1 MSKITLEITEV
12 VNGVSITETPIT
24 LVGDTLSAA
33 ASTTATGVTFTP
45 AGGIAAT
52 NVQAALAEVDSEKL
66 SLAGGTMTGS
76 VRFADDQRIQLGT
89 GYDFQMYHENSS
101 NNSFLRDFGP
111 GDLIIQASNLQMLD
125 AGGESYIQCTDD
137 GSVALYYNNVARGT
151 TTSQGFNVNG
161 RLTATS
167 IDASGLIE
175 FSSLRGTGI
184 ATVTTI
190 LDEDTMSSNS
200 DTALATQQSIK
211 AYVDAQ
217 VQSKDNSD
225 EITEGSTNL
234 YFTNARADARIAAAD
249 TGDLSEGSNLYYTNA
264 RADARIAANLIDE
277 DGFGTNSATR
287 APSQQSVKAYVDS
300 QVASVPVGDITSVT
314 AGTGLSDGGTTG
326 DVTLNIDSTV
336 VTKTGTQT
344 LTNKTLTS
352 PDINTPDIDGGT
364 IDGTTVGTTTPA
376 AGSFTTLQAT
386 GQVMVSG
393 TTPQIILNDTDGNER
408 SSIFHA
414 AGIQFYTSL
423 DSDETFGG
431 HRFRRD
437 TESGAPIS
445 IFETF
450 ANGDVKF
457 YGDDGT
463 SSILETDAVN
473 GRVAINNIA
482 PKTDLQIGDST
493 ADVGLLLAGQNSS
506 TTSAQLLFSD
516 NVAGDDPHE
525 WGMGIR
531 YDATTNALN
540 IDDNFNNGSDPYA
553 ANNSRVT
560 IMRDNG
566 KVGIGT
572 AAPTGSANSLHVVG
586 GIQGASMTVS
596 STAPALNLN
605 DSDGNEQF
613 RLSTNAG
620 QSKVNARGA
629 GTGYGSLTFYRSKN
643 NGVGADPATTDT
655 AVFKYT
661 DTGNFIVYN
670 DDASANA
677 LKVTGASGNVG
688 INTSA
693 PGEKL
698 DVVGTAK
705 ATQLNIRTGTS
716 LDSVATLSDDSSLTS
731 WKLTDQSYYVG
742 TSAGGPASNAGLQQS
757 PTGFFVV
764 NNDTS
769 ANAATINGF
778 KAFLIGSSNNDGVD
792 EYTLGSAYNI
802 GNMTYVNR
810 KTGLGD
816 NSPQDLEV
824 HNNGQY
830 VFVLGNNNNRIRRFT
845 LATAYNI
852 STLSLATS
860 GTDQIQD
867 FSIPN
872 TDVPTGFTFGGS
884 GTDYGKKLYVVDS
897 NQDTLQEFALAT
909 AFDISSNVTAVR
921 SIDISD
927 ATKGNINSC
936 TGIRFSADGTKVYL
950 SDNAAGD
957 DITRL
962 NLSTPWDISTTT
974 YHEAFYVGTVDL
986 TISGIAIAGTEIYT
1000 VDTITDTI
1008 RQYTSDNTGVV
1019 LNADSL
1025 HIPGNL
1031 RVTDDITASGV
1042 MRVDGPFRATGGVQI
1057 AGTTITGA
1065 LTLSSATATI
1075 RLGPENATGE
1085 LTVGRSTKTH
1095 TVDIHN
1101 GVTEDG
1107 ETATV
1112 NIGTSGASGSTTN
1125 INIGGGVGTCTTTI
1139 DADLVIPGETP
1150 NSANAAGTRGQI
1162 AWDDSY
1168 IYICTATN
1176 TWKRAAIGTW

>member
-12 VNGVSITETPIT
+12 VNGLTINETPIT
-24 LVGDTLSAA
+24 LQGDLLAA
-33 ASTTATGVTFTP
+33 ASTSATAVSFTP

-52 NVQAALAEVDSEKL
+52 NVQAALAELDSEKV
-66 SLAGGTMTGS
+66 SAAGGATAVTFNATGGIAATNVQTAIAELDTEKLAKS
-76 VRFADDQRIQLGT
+76 GGIID
-89 GYDFQMYHENSS
+89 
-101 NNSFLRDFGP
+101 
-111 GDLIIQASNLQMLD
+111 GDLRLQGAAAQHYVLWDKSTTMLNFSD
-125 AGGESYIQCTDD
+125 TAKLGFGYGGSGSHADLEIYHAGDESYIRDHGLGAIRIQTDGPGIYL
-137 GSVALYYNNVARGT
+137 GSNVNEAALSATFIPGGAVTINDTYRPRFTTNSTGSELNGQVNLVDATFPSAPTVAAGLNVA
-151 TTSQGFNVNG
+151 
-161 RLTATS
+161 
-167 IDASGLIE
+167 GLVE
-175 FSSLRGTGI
+175 FDSLSGTGAVAI
-184 ATVTTI
+184 TDI
-190 LDEDTMSSNS
+190 LDADDMSGAS
-200 DTALATQQSIK
+200 ATTLSTSESIK
-211 AYVDAQ
+211 AYVDNQ
-217 VQSKDNSD
+217 VAGKDNTD
-225 EITEGSTNL
+225 EITEGSTNLYFTNARADARIAAATTADLTEGSNL

-249 TGDLSEGSNLYYTNA
+249 TGDLSEGSNLYFTNA
-264 RADARIAANLIDE
+264 RADARIAAATTTDLSEGSNLYFTNTRADARIANNIIDE
-277 DGFGTNSATR
+277 DGFSTNSATR
-287 APSQQSVKAYVDS
+287 APSQQSVKAYVAA
-300 QVASVPVGDITSVT
+300 QTANIQGDITNVQAGNGITGGGTSGAVTLGIDLDLVAT
-314 AGTGLSDGGTTG
+314 AGNTLS
-326 DVTLNIDSTV
+326 LN
-336 VTKTGTQT
+336 
-344 LTNKTLTS
+344 NKTLNTPVINS
-352 PDINTPDIDGGT
+352 PDINGGT
-364 IDGTTVGTTTPA
+364 VDGATVGAGTP
-376 AGSFTTLQAT
+376 ST
-386 GQVMVSG
+386 G
-393 TTPQIILNDTDGNER
+393 R
-408 SSIFHA
+408 F
-414 AGIQFYTSL
+414 TSL
-423 DSDETFGG
+423 FVVDDTPTF
-431 HRFRRD
+431 
-437 TESGAPIS
+437 I
-445 IFETF
+445 
-450 ANGDVKF
+450 
-457 YGDDGT
+457 
-463 SSILETDAVN
+463 
-473 GRVAINNIA
+473 
-482 PKTDLQIGDST
+482 
-493 ADVGLLLAGQNSS
+493 
-506 TTSAQLLFSD
+506 
-516 NVAGDDPHE
+516 
-525 WGMGIR
+525 
-531 YDATTNALN
+531 
-540 IDDNFNNGSDPYA
+540 
-553 ANNSRVT
+553 
-560 IMRDNG
+560 
-566 KVGIGT
+566 
-572 AAPTGSANSLHVVG
+572 
-586 GIQGASMTVS
+586 
-596 STAPALNLN
+596 LN

-613 RLSTNAG
+613 KISHQGGNSYISSFGSGTDFGATTIFRNNVTTGIDQKAVLKCSTNG
-620 QSKVNARGA
+620 DVRIFQDDG
-629 GTGYGSLTFYRSKN
+629 
-643 NGVGADPATTDT
+643 TTDLL
-655 AVFKYT
+655 KT
-661 DTGNFIVYN
+661 DADQNR
-670 DDASANA
+670 
-677 LKVTGASGNVG
+677 VG
-688 INTSA
+688 INTSSPA
-693 PGEKL
+693 VDL
-698 DVVGTAK
+698 DVVGTTAS
-705 ATQLNIRTGTS
+705 TQLNIRTGIS

-742 TSAGGPASNAGLQQS
+742 TNAGGPASNAGLQQS

-830 VFVLGNNNNRIRRFT
+830 VFVLGNNNNRLRRFT
-845 LATAYNI
+845 LATAYDI

-897 NQDTLQEFALAT
+897 NEDTLQEFALAT

-1150 NSANAAGTRGQI
+1150 NSANAAGTQGQI
-1162 AWDDSY
+1162 AWGDDY
-1168 IYICTATN
+1168 IYICIATD

>member
-12 VNGVSITETPIT
+12 VNGLTINETPIT
-24 LVGDTLSAA
+24 LQGDLLAA
-33 ASTTATGVTFTP
+33 ASTSATAVSFTP

-52 NVQAALAEVDSEKL
+52 NVQAALAELDSEKV
-66 SLAGGTMTGS
+66 SAAGGATAVTFNATGGIAATNVQTAIAELDTEKLAKS
-76 VRFADDQRIQLGT
+76 GGIID
-89 GYDFQMYHENSS
+89 
-101 NNSFLRDFGP
+101 
-111 GDLIIQASNLQMLD
+111 GDLRLQGAAAQHYVLWDKSTTMLNFSD
-125 AGGESYIQCTDD
+125 TAKLGFGYGGSGSHADLEIYHAGDESYIRDHGLGAIRIQTDGPGIYL
-137 GSVALYYNNVARGT
+137 GSNVNEAALSATFIPGGAVTINDTYRPRFTTNSTGSELNGQVNLVDATFPSAPTVAAGLNVA
-151 TTSQGFNVNG
+151 
-161 RLTATS
+161 
-167 IDASGLIE
+167 GLVE
-175 FSSLRGTGI
+175 FDSLSGTGAVAI
-184 ATVTTI
+184 TDI
-190 LDEDTMSSNS
+190 LDADDMSGAS
-200 DTALATQQSIK
+200 ATTLSTSESIK
-211 AYVDAQ
+211 AYVDNQ
-217 VQSKDNSD
+217 VAGKDNTD
-225 EITEGSTNL
+225 EITEGSTNLYFTNARADARIAAATTADLTEGSNL

-249 TGDLSEGSNLYYTNA
+249 TGDLSEGSNLYFTNA
-264 RADARIAANLIDE
+264 RADARIAAATTTDLSEGSNLYFTNTRADARIANNIIDE
-277 DGFGTNSATR
+277 DGFSTNSATR
-287 APSQQSVKAYVDS
+287 APSQQSVKAYVAA
-300 QVASVPVGDITSVT
+300 QTANIQGDITNVQAGNGITGGGTSGAVTLGIDLDLVAT
-314 AGTGLSDGGTTG
+314 AGNTLS
-326 DVTLNIDSTV
+326 LN
-336 VTKTGTQT
+336 
-344 LTNKTLTS
+344 NKTLNTPVINS
-352 PDINTPDIDGGT
+352 PDINGGT
-364 IDGTTVGTTTPA
+364 VDGATVGAGTP
-376 AGSFTTLQAT
+376 ST
-386 GQVMVSG
+386 G
-393 TTPQIILNDTDGNER
+393 R
-408 SSIFHA
+408 F
-414 AGIQFYTSL
+414 TSL
-423 DSDETFGG
+423 FVVDDTPTF
-431 HRFRRD
+431 
-437 TESGAPIS
+437 I
-445 IFETF
+445 
-450 ANGDVKF
+450 
-457 YGDDGT
+457 
-463 SSILETDAVN
+463 
-473 GRVAINNIA
+473 
-482 PKTDLQIGDST
+482 
-493 ADVGLLLAGQNSS
+493 
-506 TTSAQLLFSD
+506 
-516 NVAGDDPHE
+516 
-525 WGMGIR
+525 
-531 YDATTNALN
+531 
-540 IDDNFNNGSDPYA
+540 
-553 ANNSRVT
+553 
-560 IMRDNG
+560 
-566 KVGIGT
+566 
-572 AAPTGSANSLHVVG
+572 
-586 GIQGASMTVS
+586 
-596 STAPALNLN
+596 LN

-613 RLSTNAG
+613 KISHQGGNSYISSFGSGTDFGATTIFRNNVTTGIDQKAVLKCSTNG
-620 QSKVNARGA
+620 DVRIFQDDG
-629 GTGYGSLTFYRSKN
+629 
-643 NGVGADPATTDT
+643 TTDLL
-655 AVFKYT
+655 KT
-661 DTGNFIVYN
+661 DADQNR
-670 DDASANA
+670 
-677 LKVTGASGNVG
+677 VG
-688 INTSA
+688 INTSSPA
-693 PGEKL
+693 VDL
-698 DVVGTAK
+698 DVVGTTAS
-705 ATQLNIRTGTS
+705 TQLNIRTGIS

-927 ATKGNINSC
+927 ETKGNINSC
-936 TGIRFSADGTKVYL
+936 TGVRFSADGTKVYL

-1150 NSANAAGTRGQI
+1150 ASATAAGTQGQI
-1162 AWDDSY
+1162 AWDDDY
-1168 IYICTATN
+1168 IYICIATD

>member
-12 VNGVSITETPIT
+12 VNGLTINETPIT
-24 LVGDTLSAA
+24 LQGDLLAA
-33 ASTTATGVTFTP
+33 ASTSATAVSFTP

-52 NVQAALAEVDSEKL
+52 NVQAALAELDSEKV
-66 SLAGGTMTGS
+66 SAAGGATAVTFNATGGIAATNVQTAIAELDTEKLAKS
-76 VRFADDQRIQLGT
+76 GGIID
-89 GYDFQMYHENSS
+89 
-101 NNSFLRDFGP
+101 
-111 GDLIIQASNLQMLD
+111 GDLRLQGAAAQHYVLWDKSTTMLNFSD
-125 AGGESYIQCTDD
+125 TAKLGFGYGGSGSHADLEIYHAGDESYIRDHGLGAIRIQTDGPGIYL
-137 GSVALYYNNVARGT
+137 GSNVNEAALSATFIPGGAVTINDTYRPRFTTNSTGSELNGQVNLVDATFPSAPTVAAGLNVA
-151 TTSQGFNVNG
+151 
-161 RLTATS
+161 
-167 IDASGLIE
+167 GLVE
-175 FSSLRGTGI
+175 FDSLSGTGAVAI
-184 ATVTTI
+184 TDI
-190 LDEDTMSSNS
+190 LDADDMSGAS
-200 DTALATQQSIK
+200 ATTLSTSESIK
-211 AYVDAQ
+211 AYVDNQ
-217 VQSKDNSD
+217 VAGKDNTD
-225 EITEGSTNL
+225 EITEGSTNLYFTNARADARIAAATTADLTEGSNL

-249 TGDLSEGSNLYYTNA
+249 TGDLSEGSNLYFTNA
-264 RADARIAANLIDE
+264 RADARIAAATTTDLSEGSNLYFTNTRADARIANNIIDE
-277 DGFGTNSATR
+277 DGFSTNSATR
-287 APSQQSVKAYVDS
+287 APSQQSVKAYVAA
-300 QVASVPVGDITSVT
+300 QTANIQGDITNVQAGNGITGGGTSGAVTLGIDLDLVAT
-314 AGTGLSDGGTTG
+314 AGNTLS
-326 DVTLNIDSTV
+326 LN
-336 VTKTGTQT
+336 
-344 LTNKTLTS
+344 NKTLNTPVINS
-352 PDINTPDIDGGT
+352 PDINGGT
-364 IDGTTVGTTTPA
+364 VDGATVGAGTP
-376 AGSFTTLQAT
+376 ST
-386 GQVMVSG
+386 G
-393 TTPQIILNDTDGNER
+393 R
-408 SSIFHA
+408 F
-414 AGIQFYTSL
+414 TSL
-423 DSDETFGG
+423 FVVDDTPTF
-431 HRFRRD
+431 
-437 TESGAPIS
+437 I
-445 IFETF
+445 
-450 ANGDVKF
+450 
-457 YGDDGT
+457 
-463 SSILETDAVN
+463 
-473 GRVAINNIA
+473 
-482 PKTDLQIGDST
+482 
-493 ADVGLLLAGQNSS
+493 
-506 TTSAQLLFSD
+506 
-516 NVAGDDPHE
+516 
-525 WGMGIR
+525 
-531 YDATTNALN
+531 
-540 IDDNFNNGSDPYA
+540 
-553 ANNSRVT
+553 
-560 IMRDNG
+560 
-566 KVGIGT
+566 
-572 AAPTGSANSLHVVG
+572 
-586 GIQGASMTVS
+586 
-596 STAPALNLN
+596 LN

-613 RLSTNAG
+613 KISHQGGNSYISSFGSGTDFGATTIFRNNVTTGIDQKAVLKCSTNG
-620 QSKVNARGA
+620 DVRIFQDDG
-629 GTGYGSLTFYRSKN
+629 
-643 NGVGADPATTDT
+643 TTDLL
-655 AVFKYT
+655 KT
-661 DTGNFIVYN
+661 DADQNR
-670 DDASANA
+670 
-677 LKVTGASGNVG
+677 VG
-688 INTSA
+688 INTSSPA
-693 PGEKL
+693 VDL
-698 DVVGTAK
+698 DVVGTTAS
-705 ATQLNIRTGTS
+705 TQLNIRTGIS

-742 TSAGGPASNAGLQQS
+742 TNAGGPASNAGLQQS

-927 ATKGNINSC
+927 ETKGNINSC
-936 TGIRFSADGTKVYL
+936 TGVRFSADGTKVYL

-1168 IYICTATN
+1168 IYICIATN